1 MSETDRAAV
10 LEHERHNV
18 AGGSRRG
25 SGWCYASESYG
36 EPMVREA
43 ARELAVNGVL
53 APSGRLRVGTW
64 LTPRERSR
72 VDAAIAGQ
80 LDLIHRQ
87 TVTSLCADLTAGLID
102 ATLLSAALVRPADVA
117 SVSVLARNF
126 PGSQAVG
133 FVGEADEPQ
142 ALAGAIALGQ
152 AGVALLVDART
163 AAGWSALRG
172 AFDSRHL
179 PDAFIRRALQEMLS
193 TGDAVNGCEY
203 PVGWARFLTGTFS
216 PRVSSAK
223 ELAATLG
230 LHCSTLTS
238 RFYRA
243 GLPSPKR
250 YVALARLV
258 WAARLGECPGL
269 TISAIAHR
277 LDASSPQ
284 SFGRTVRVLMGVTA
298 SEFRRRFD
306 GETMVARFRNTLV
319 DPYRE
324 TLRAFDPLVA
334 GGVGSERRGRKI
346 RNNLQVAG
354 RAA

>member
-10 LEHERHNV
+10 LEYERH
-18 AGGSRRG
+18 
-25 SGWCYASESYG
+25 SGWCYASESCA
-36 EPMVREA
+36 ERMVREA
-43 ARELAVNGVL
+43 AREARVNGQAAL
-53 APSGRLRVGTW
+53 SARLRIGTW

-72 VDAAIAGQ
+72 VDVAIAGQ
-80 LDLIHRQ
+80 LELIHHE
-87 TVTSLCADLTAGLID
+87 TVTSLRADLTAGLID
-102 ATLLSAALVRPADVA
+102 ATLLSAALVRPTDVA

-126 PGSQAVG
+126 PGSPAVG

-163 AAGWSALRG
+163 AAGWSALRR

-179 PDAFIRRALQEMLS
+179 PDAFIRRALQEMLG
-193 TGDAVNGCEY
+193 TGSAANGCEY
-203 PVGWARFLTGTFS
+203 PVGWVRFLTGTFS
-216 PRVSSAK
+216 PRVTTAT

-230 LHCSTLTS
+230 VHCSTRTS
-238 RFYRA
+238 RFYRV

-258 WAARLGECPGL
+258 WAARLGEFPGL

-306 GETMVARFRNTLV
+306 GETMVARFRDTLV

-324 TLRAFDPLVA
+324 TLRAFDPLA
-334 GGVGSERRGRKI
+334 PGGVGSERRGRKI
-346 RNNLQVAG
+346 RNNLQVSG

>member
-10 LEHERHNV
+10 LEYERHSV
-18 AGGSRRG
+18 AGDSRRG

-36 EPMVREA
+36 ERMVREA
-43 ARELAVNGVL
+43 ARGLAVNGVL

-64 LTPRERSR
+64 LTSRERSR
-72 VDAAIAGQ
+72 VDAAIVGQ

-126 PGSQAVG
+126 PGSPAVG

-152 AGVALLVDART
+152 AGVTLLVDART
-163 AAGWSALRG
+163 AAGWSALRS
-172 AFDSRHL
+172 AFDRRHL
-179 PDAFIRRALQEMLS
+179 PDDFIRRALREMLG
-193 TGDAVNGCEY
+193 TGGAGNACEY

-306 GETMVARFRNTLV
+306 GETMVARFRDTLV

-324 TLRAFDPLVA
+324 TLRTFDPLAA
-334 GGVGSERRGRKI
+334 GGIGSERRGRKV
-346 RNNLQVAG
+346 RHNLQVAG

>member
-10 LEHERHNV
+10 LVYERH
-18 AGGSRRG
+18 
-25 SGWCYASESYG
+25 SGWCYASESCA
-36 EPMVREA
+36 ERMVREA

-126 PGSQAVG
+126 PGSPAVG

-142 ALAGAIALGQ
+142 ALAGAMALGQ

-179 PDAFIRRALQEMLS
+179 PDAFIRRALHEMLS

-203 PVGWARFLTGTFS
+203 PVGWARFLIGTFS

-230 LHCSTLTS
+230 MHCSTLTS

-284 SFGRTVRVLMGVTA
+284 SFGRTVRVLIGVTA

-306 GETMVARFRNTLV
+306 GETMVARFRDTLV

-324 TLRAFDPLVA
+324 TLRTFDPLA
-334 GGVGSERRGRKI
+334 PGGVGSERRGRKI
-346 RNNLQVAG
+346 RNNLQIAG

>member
-10 LEHERHNV
+10 LVYERHKV
-18 AGGSRRG
+18 AGRCCCG
-25 SGWCYASESYG
+25 SGWCYGSECCA
-36 EPMVREA
+36 ERMVREA
-43 ARELAVNGVL
+43 YREAVVNGG
-53 APSGRLRVGTW
+53 AASSTRLRVGTW

-72 VDAAIAGQ
+72 VDAAMAGR
-80 LDLIHRQ
+80 LELIHRE

-126 PGSQAVG
+126 PGSPAVG

-193 TGDAVNGCEY
+193 TDGAANGCEY

-216 PRVSSAK
+216 PRVTSAK

-306 GETMVARFRNTLV
+306 GETMVARFRDTLV

-324 TLRAFDPLVA
+324 TLRTFDPLAA